1 MVVPVKGRDTFASAE
16 IAKLRRLIQEKQTAG
31 LDRQKQLRAQ
41 MRRIGFYITDFCS
54 DQRGFTVEDLD
65 ELIERGKVRV
75 SDRNEEPGRD
85 IKQLPPEPSDP
96 DDRSQLAGKGEEAAE
111 ARLRR
116 KKAAARYRPPEI
128 ELLLVAEAPP
138 RELDRY
144 FYFEHVPTQDS
155 LFRYV
160 SRCLLEAE
168 PTRGNKRRAARTAKG
183 PQECF
188 SSICRKTRETRRR
201 LAEFVPGLAERCRKL
216 APARIVLIKA
226 TVFDAAHSALKT
238 ARLPVSDVRV
248 PFPGTGQ
255 QKRFV
260 EAFTRAINSSDT
272 STE

>member
-1 MVVPVKGRDTFASAE
+1 
-16 IAKLRRLIQEKQTAG
+16 
-31 LDRQKQLRAQ
+31 

-85 IKQLPPEPSDP
+85 IKHQPPEFADTGDRSG
-96 DDRSQLAGKGEEAAE
+96 DRSQMAAKDDPAAE

-116 KKAAARYRPPEI
+116 KKAAARHQPPQI

-155 LFRYV
+155 LFRYI

-168 PTRGNKRRAARTAKG
+168 PTRGNKRELLEQLKG
-183 PQECF
+183 RGVFLIDLQEDP
-188 SSICRKTRETRRR
+188 RDKTP
-201 LAEFVPGLAERCRKL
+201 LAEFVPGLVERCRKL
-216 APARIVLIKA
+216 APTRIVLIKA
-226 TVFDAAHSALKT
+226 TVFDAAHSALKA

-260 EAFTRAINSSDT
+260 EAFTQALRNGCKR
-272 STE
+272 